1 MKREMDIKDYFNS
14 LNKEIDEIS
23 EKINKMSD
31 KFDKKLNNLNVR
43 AEDIDKRLAQIEG
56 VNSEEDID
64 EGRKESKIYSI
75 VVAIISIAAIGIVM
89 FLIAN
94 YGH

>member
-64 EGRKESKIYSI
+64 EGRKESKIY